1 MSGAVDTPAGHDRLD
16 AYVEHG
22 TGMAYDRGVVGWT
35 FDVESWGRCGQGED
49 EPSALADLAA
59 AVGADPAGLT
69 VVERIYGDERAFAR
83 DHVPATDAER
93 AATLAAVTQAR
104 AGTWALLAA
113 CRTSGPELLDFDNP
127 ARVLPSWA
135 GWRTLS
141 AMFWHVADTECRYYF
156 PGLGLPSRPRAA
168 DLDTE
173 LDDCSTHVRAI
184 VLDMPADK
192 VHRHRD
198 EEWTST
204 KVLRR
209 LAWHERG
216 ELRAMRDLAVT
227 NAALLGLRFQLPG
240 SADRARGPARHV
252 DAQ

>member
-1 MSGAVDTPAGHDRLD
+1 MSGVRDMSGDVDEPAGNTRFG

-22 TGMAYDRGVVGWT
+22 TGMAYDRGVVAWT
-35 FDVESWGRCGQGED
+35 FDPNAWGRCGQGED
-49 EPSALADLAA
+49 EPSALAELGA
-59 AVGADPAGLT
+59 AVDVDPDELI

-93 AATLAAVTQAR
+93 VATLAAVTEAR
-104 AGTWALLAA
+104 AGTRALLAA

-135 GWRTLS
+135 RWRTLR
-141 AMFWHVADTECRYYF
+141 AMFWHVADTECRYYL
-156 PGLGLPSRPRAA
+156 PGLGLPSRPRAD

-173 LDDCSTHVRAI
+173 LDACAAHVRAV
-184 VLDMPADK
+184 VLDMPDHL
-192 VHRHRD
+192 VHRHRA

-216 ELRAMRDLAVT
+216 ELRAMRELAVA
-227 NAALLGLRFQLPG
+227 NAALLGLRLQLPA
-240 SADRARGPARHV
+240 SSD
-252 DAQ
+252 

>member
-1 MSGAVDTPAGHDRLD
+1 MSGAVDRPAGNRRLD

-22 TGMAYDRGVVGWT
+22 TGMAYERGVVAWT
-35 FDVESWGRCGQGED
+35 FDVKSWGWCGQGRD
-49 EPSALADLAA
+49 ESSALADLAG
-59 AVGADPAGLT
+59 AVGVDPDKLI
-69 VVERIYGDERAFAR
+69 VVERIYGDEPTFAR
-83 DHVPATDAER
+83 DHVPATDTER
-93 AATLAAVTQAR
+93 SATLSAVTAAR
-104 AGTWALLAA
+104 AGTRALLAA
-113 CRTSGPELLDFDNP
+113 CRTAGSEVLEFDNP

-156 PGLGLPSRPRAA
+156 PGLGLPSRPRAD

-173 LDDCSTHVRAI
+173 LDDCSAYVHATVR
-184 VLDMPADK
+184 DMPGDL

-216 ELRAMRDLAVT
+216 ELRAMRDLAMA
-227 NAALLGLRFQLPG
+227 NAALLGLRLQLPA
-240 SADRARGPARHV
+240 SADRARRPTRHV

>member
-1 MSGAVDTPAGHDRLD
+1 MANGPTAAGGVDVPDGSTRLD

-22 TGMAYDRGVVGWT
+22 TGMAYDSGVVAWT
-35 FDVESWGRCGQGED
+35 FDLDAWGRCGQSTD
-49 EPSALADLAA
+49 EQSALADLAA
-59 AVGADPAGLT
+59 TVGVDPTRLV

-83 DHVPATDAER
+83 DHLPATEAER
-93 AATLAAVTQAR
+93 AATLTAVTQAR
-104 AGTWALLAA
+104 AGTRALLAA
-113 CRTSGPELLDFDNP
+113 CRTAGSELLDFDNP
-127 ARVLPSWA
+127 ARTLPSWA
-135 GWRTLS
+135 RWRTLR

-156 PGLGLPSRPRAA
+156 PGLGLPSRPRAD

-173 LDDCSTHVRAI
+173 LDACATHVRAT
-184 VLDMPADK
+184 VVDMPGAR

-227 NAALLGLRFQLPG
+227 NAKLLGLRLQLPPL
-240 SADRARGPARHV
+240 SD
-252 DAQ
+252 

>member
-1 MSGAVDTPAGHDRLD
+1 MSGAIDTPAGSRRLD
-16 AYVEHG
+16 AYVERD
-22 TGMAYDRGVVGWT
+22 TGMAYDSGVVAWT
-35 FDVESWGRCGQGED
+35 YDLNAWGRCGQGPD
-49 EPSALADLAA
+49 EASALADLAA
-59 AVGADPAGLT
+59 AVGVDPAGLT
-69 VVERIYGDERAFAR
+69 VAERIYGDERAFDR

-93 AATLAAVTQAR
+93 AATLASLAAAR
-104 AGTWALLAA
+104 AGTRALLTA
-113 CRTSGPELLDFDNP
+113 CRTAGSELLDFDNP

-135 GWRTLS
+135 RWRTLV
-141 AMFWHVADTECRYYF
+141 AMFWHVTDTECRYYF
-156 PGLGLPSRPRAA
+156 PGLGLPSRPRAD

-173 LDDCSTHVRAI
+173 LDACTAHVRAT
-184 VLDMPADK
+184 VLDMPDDL

-227 NAALLGLRFQLPG
+227 NAALLGLRLQLPAA
-240 SADRARGPARHV
+240 AD
-252 DAQ
+252 